1 MVAPNFQTLMQHALS
16 LVQLG
21 MVIGAVTVVAL
32 NMNLSRRMWMPLV
45 GFLIQALVVV
55 ASAAMTFA
63 IQSQVFSG
71 GGSNMIG
78 VVFLLIRAGGLL
90 GWLLI
95 VGGLWGVFSDI
106 QQQLARRDD

>member
-1 MVAPNFQTLMQHALS
+1 MFGPNLQTLMQHVLS

-32 NMNLSRRMWMPLV
+32 NMNLSKRMLVLLV

-55 ASAAMTFA
+55 ASAAMTVA
-63 IQSQVFSG
+63 IQMQVFSG

-78 VVFLLIRAGGLL
+78 VVFMLIRAGGLL
-90 GWLLI
+90 GWLLV
-95 VGGLWGVFSDI
+95 VGGLWSVFSDI
-106 QQQLARRDD
+106 QRQLARRYD